1 METNIKLMKASLPTS
16 VNGQMTRC
24 Y

>member
-16 VNGQMTRC
+16 GNGQMTRC